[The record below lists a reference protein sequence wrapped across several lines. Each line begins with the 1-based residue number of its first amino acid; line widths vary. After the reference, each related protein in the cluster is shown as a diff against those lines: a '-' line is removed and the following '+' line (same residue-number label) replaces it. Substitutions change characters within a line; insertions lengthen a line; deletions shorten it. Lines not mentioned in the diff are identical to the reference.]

1 MAYYRHKKGGI
12 YHILHEAL
20 HTETG
25 EKLIIYQDLH
35 NEKKIWARPK
45 EMFFEKGRF
54 FKISKEEALGL
65 LNSNNKY
72 YFPNLEYT
80 SEMQNLLDEG
90 EEFSKSVKSMVTL
103 LTNKG
108 LVCENLFDSIRNDDE
123 LEHAILERIKN
134 YKADDN
140 LELIYHMI
148 QIWGGSTGRGV
159 YVLGDGFD
167 WNKIKPHYQKLVS
180 RCLDIA
186 SIDEQTIGIMVDAVR
201 DFDSSVEQ
209 MGVSFITKHTRYWFY
224 KTLRYDSLPIY
235 DSIMARF
242 VMRKKSAMM
251 LHLPEYWMV
260 MLEKSKEY
268 KIGLM
273 QLERQIFKFAF
284 HVYSKRD

>member
-90 EEFSKSVKSMVTL
+90 EGFSKSVKSMVTL
-103 LTNKG
+103 LIKKG
-108 LVCENLFDSIRNDDE
+108 LVSENLFESIQNDDE

-159 YVLGDGFD
+159 YVLGDVFD

-186 SIDEQTIGIMVDAVR
+186 SI
-201 DFDSSVEQ
+201 
-209 MGVSFITKHTRYWFY
+209 Y
-224 KTLRYDSLPIY
+224 
-235 DSIMARF
+235 
-242 VMRKKSAMM
+242 
-251 LHLPEYWMV
+251 
-260 MLEKSKEY
+260 
-268 KIGLM
+268 
-273 QLERQIFKFAF
+273 
-284 HVYSKRD
+284 